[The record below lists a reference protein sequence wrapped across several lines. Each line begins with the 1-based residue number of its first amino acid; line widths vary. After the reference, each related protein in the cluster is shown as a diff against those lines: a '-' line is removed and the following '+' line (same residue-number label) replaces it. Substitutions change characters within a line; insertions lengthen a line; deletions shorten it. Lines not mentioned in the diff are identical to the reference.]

1 MNGKNN
7 EGNNTKQIQSGGM
20 VLDLSSPVVMGII
33 NCNEDSFYAGSRAT
47 RVDAIHQKI
56 DQLVA
61 EGAIIIDVGGRSSR
75 PGSADISVE
84 EEINRI
90 SSAIKYM
97 NSAYPGV
104 WTSIDTTQSAVA
116 EFAIAAGAHLVN
128 DISSGDMDGCMIETV
143 AKLGVP
149 FVCMHMQGTPAT
161 MQQNP
166 HYDDVVKDVADYLKE
181 KVTTCQKAGINHVI
195 VDPGFGFGKTIE
207 HNYTLLHHLE
217 KLLQQDIPLLVGFS
231 RKSMIYKLLDIT
243 AEEALNG
250 TTALHMAALLKGAS
264 ILRVHDVL
272 EARQV
277 IQLFNALK

>member
-7 EGNNTKQIQSGGM
+7 EGNNTKQIQSGSM
-20 VLDLSSPVVMGII
+20 VLDLTTPVVMGII

-47 RVDAIHQKI
+47 REDAIQKKI

-61 EGAIIIDVGGRSSR
+61 EGADIIDVGGRSSR
-75 PGSADISVE
+75 PGSIDISVE

-90 SSAIKYM
+90 ACAIKYLQ
-97 NSAYPGV
+97 SAYPQV

-116 EFAIAAGAHLVN
+116 EFAVAAGAHLVN
-128 DISSGDMDGCMIETV
+128 DISSGDMDSNMIETV

-149 FVCMHMQGTPAT
+149 YVCMHMQGTPAT

-166 HYDDVVKDVADYLKE
+166 HYDDVVKDVADYMKE
-181 KVTTCQKAGINHVI
+181 KVTTCQKAGINQVI
-195 VDPGFGFGKTIE
+195 IDPGFGFGKTIE

-217 KLLQQDIPLLVGFS
+217 KLVQPDIPLLVGFS
-231 RKSMIYKLLDIT
+231 RKSMIHKLLDIT

-250 TTALHMAALLKGAS
+250 TTALNMAALLKGAS
-264 ILRVHDVL
+264 LLRVHDVL